1 MNQVMTEFT
10 GPEKV
15 IYHAEFEFAYTV
27 CGLDCREANQR
38 AYDKVMRKRA
48 LAQQLADNGQNH

>member
-15 IYHAEFEFAYTV
+15 IYRAEFEFAYTI
-27 CGLDCREANQR
+27 CGLDCREANQK

-48 LAQQLADNGQNH
+48 LAQQLANQNQTH

>member
-1 MNQVMTEFT
+1 MKAVMTMFT
-10 GPEKV
+10 DAEMS
-15 IYHAEFEFAYTV
+15 IYRAEFEFAYTI

-48 LAQQLADNGQNH
+48 IAQQLADNGQTH

>member
-1 MNQVMTEFT
+1 MKQVLVEFT
-10 GPEKV
+10 GAERV
-15 IYHAEFEFAYTV
+15 LFRAEFEFAHTV

-48 LAQQLADNGQNH
+48 LAQDLHSKGINQ